1 MPAHTLTIRM
11 QVREATPADESAIR
25 SIAKR
30 SMEASYS
37 LSPGA
42 IEEAIARWYS
52 SETFTEKLEDDDVLF
67 LVVDDGVE
75 LVGFSESEL
84 VDEYGDINWLH
95 VDPMHRGESIGGEL
109 FRETRRALR
118 DRGAETIRGRVLSD
132 NTEGNKFYERQGLV
146 KSGEGR
152 VELDGPTFVENVYT
166 DAETD
171 DLEAATTAGGD
182 EVFVD
187 HLDTD
192 RGSKGAF
199 HTVYTDE
206 ERESKWG
213 YYCGNCGSFITSMD
227 TMGRMECDECGN
239 QRKPTRW
246 DAAYM

>member
-1 MPAHTLTIRM
+1 M
-11 QVREATPADESAIR
+11 QIREATPADESAIR

-42 IEEAIARWYS
+42 IEEAIERWYS
-52 SETFTEKLEDDDVLF
+52 SEVFTEKLADDDLLF

-75 LVGFSESEL
+75 VVGFSESEL
-84 VDEYGDINWLH
+84 VDDQGDINWLH
-95 VDPMHRGESIGGEL
+95 VDPMHRGEGIGKNL
-109 FRETRRALR
+109 FDETRRALR
-118 DRGAETIRGRVLSD
+118 DRGAETIRGRVLAD
-132 NTEGNKFYERQGLV
+132 NTEGNRFYESQGLV
-146 KSGEGR
+146 KSGEGK
-152 VELDGPTFVENVYT
+152 VELDGPTFIENVYT

-171 DLEAATTAGGD
+171 DLESATTPSGG
-182 EVFVD
+182 EVFID

-199 HTVYTDE
+199 HVVYTDNN
-206 ERESKWG
+206 REDNWG

>member
-1 MPAHTLTIRM
+1 M

-42 IEEAIARWYS
+42 IEEAIVRWYS
-52 SETFTEKLEDDDVLF
+52 SETFTERLEDDDVL
-67 LVVDDGVE
+67 
-75 LVGFSESEL
+75 
-84 VDEYGDINWLH
+84 YGDVNWLH
-95 VDPMHRGESIGGEL
+95 VDPMHRGEGIGEDL
-109 FRETRRALR
+109 FNETRKALR
-118 DRGAETIRGRVLSD
+118 NHGAETIRGRVLSD

-146 KSGEGR
+146 KSGEGK
-152 VELDGPTFVENVYT
+152 VDLDGPTFVENVYT

-171 DLEAATTAGGD
+171 DLEATATPDGT

-199 HTVYTDE
+199 HVVYTDE
-206 ERESKWG
+206 EREDKWG
-213 YYCGNCGSFITSMD
+213 FFCGNCDSFITSMD
-227 TMGRMECDECGN
+227 TMGRMECDACGN

>member
-1 MPAHTLTIRM
+1 MEI
-11 QVREATPADESAIR
+11 REATAADESAIR

-42 IEEAIARWYS
+42 IEEAITRWYS
-52 SETFTEKLEDDDVLF
+52 SDIFTEKLEDDGVLF

-75 LVGFSESEL
+75 VVGFSESEL
-84 VDEYGDINWLH
+84 IDDTGDINWLH
-95 VDPMHRGESIGGEL
+95 VDPMHRGESVGGEL
-109 FRETRRALR
+109 FDATRRTLR

-152 VELDGPTFVENVYT
+152 VELDGPTFIENVYT

-171 DLEAATTAGGD
+171 DLEAVAAPGD
-182 EVFVD
+182 REVFVD

-192 RGSKGAF
+192 RGSKAAF
-199 HTVYTDE
+199 HLVYNDE
-206 ERESKWG
+206 DREEKWG
-213 YYCGNCGSFITSMD
+213 YYCGNCQSFITSMD
-227 TMGRMECDECGN
+227 TMGRMECDDCGN

>member
-1 MPAHTLTIRM
+1 MEI
-11 QVREATPADESAIR
+11 REATPADESAIR

-42 IEEAIARWYS
+42 IEEAITRWYS
-52 SETFTEKLEDDDVLF
+52 SDTFTQKLDDDDVLF

-75 LVGFSESEL
+75 VVGFSESEL
-84 VDEYGDINWLH
+84 IDDTGDINWLH
-95 VDPMHRGESIGGEL
+95 VDPMHRGESVGGEL
-109 FRETRRALR
+109 FDATRRALR
-118 DRGAETIRGRVLSD
+118 DRGAGTIRGRVLSD

-171 DLEAATTAGGD
+171 DLEAATAPGD
-182 EVFVD
+182 REVFID
-187 HLDTD
+187 HLETD

-199 HTVYTDE
+199 HLVYTDGDRE
-206 ERESKWG
+206 EKWG

-227 TMGRMECDECGN
+227 TMGRMECDDCGN

>member
-1 MPAHTLTIRM
+1 M

-132 NTEGNKFYERQGLV
+132 NTEGNNFYERQGLV

-152 VELDGPTFVENVYT
+152 VDLDGPTFVENVYT

-171 DLEAATTAGGD
+171 DLEAAAAPTGD
-182 EVFVD
+182 DVYID

-199 HTVYTDE
+199 HVVYTDE
-206 ERESKWG
+206 ERENKWG
-213 YYCGNCGSFITSMD
+213 YYCGNCDEFITSMD
-227 TMGRMECDECGN
+227 TMGRMECEACGN

>member
-1 MPAHTLTIRM
+1 M

-42 IEEAIARWYS
+42 IEEAIQRWYS
-52 SETFTEKLEDDDVLF
+52 SDTFTEKLGDDDVLF

-75 LVGFSESEL
+75 VVAFSEGEL
-84 VDEYGDINWLH
+84 VDENGDINWLH

-118 DRGAETIRGRVLSD
+118 ERGAETIRGRVLSD
-132 NTEGNKFYERQGLV
+132 NTEGNRFYERQGLV
-146 KSGEGR
+146 NSGEGR

-166 DAETD
+166 DAESD
-171 DLEAATTAGGD
+171 DLKAATAPDD
-182 EVFVD
+182 EEVYVD

-199 HTVYTDE
+199 HVVYADDA
-206 ERESKWG
+206 REDKWG
-213 YYCGNCGSFITSMD
+213 YYCGNCERFILSMD
-227 TMGRMECDECGN
+227 TMGRMECEECGN

>member
-1 MPAHTLTIRM
+1 M

-42 IEEAIARWYS
+42 IEEAIQRWYS
-52 SETFTEKLEDDDVLF
+52 SETFSEKLSDDDVLF

-75 LVGFSESEL
+75 VVAFSESE
-84 VDEYGDINWLH
+84 VVGEYGDINWLH

-118 DRGAETIRGRVLSD
+118 ERGADTIRGRVLAD
-132 NTEGNKFYERQGLV
+132 NTEGNAFYERQGLV
-146 KSGEGR
+146 KSGEGK
-152 VELDGPTFVENVYT
+152 VDLDGPTFIENVYT
-166 DAETD
+166 DAETA
-171 DLEAATTAGGD
+171 DLEERTGPDGAT
-182 EVFVD
+182 VYVD
-187 HLDTD
+187 NLDTD
-192 RGSKGAF
+192 RGSKGPF
-199 HTVYTDE
+199 HVVYSDDD
-206 ERESKWG
+206 REAKWG